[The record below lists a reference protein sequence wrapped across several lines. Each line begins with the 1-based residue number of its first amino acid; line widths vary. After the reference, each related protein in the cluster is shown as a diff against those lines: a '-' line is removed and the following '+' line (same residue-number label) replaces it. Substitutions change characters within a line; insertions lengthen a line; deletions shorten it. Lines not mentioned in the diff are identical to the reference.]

1 MKLVLAELCEG
12 LAPLAYALAFSLA
25 YYGPNGG
32 LLGYP
37 KSVYWQEREV
47 VDVSNTF
54 MVMFGLFLM
63 DIVCLGFNSNVIWI
77 FCKVN
82 LFKEFFIII
91 QKYWYILALKMVN
104 ELWWNFYHKDVNLAN
119 FNLGKSSLPEN
130 YKNFSL
136 TSNSTDT

>member
-1 MKLVLAELCEG
+1 MKLALAELCEG
-12 LAPLAYALAFSLA
+12 LVPLGYAISFAMA
-25 YYGPNGG
+25 YYGPNAE
-32 LLGYP
+32 LLGFCKDYHWHV
-37 KSVYWQEREV
+37 KVYEDATR
-47 VDVSNTF
+47 TF
-54 MVMFGLFLM
+54 LIMIALFLI
-63 DIVCLGFNSNVIWI
+63 DIVCLALNSSILWI
-77 FCKVN
+77 SCKVN
-82 LFKEFFIII
+82 LFKESCFVI